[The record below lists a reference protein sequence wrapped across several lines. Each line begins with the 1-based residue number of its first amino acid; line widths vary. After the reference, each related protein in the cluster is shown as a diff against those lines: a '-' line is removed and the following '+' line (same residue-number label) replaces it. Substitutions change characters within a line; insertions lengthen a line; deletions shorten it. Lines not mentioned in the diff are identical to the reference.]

1 MAAIVLVLTPASI
14 LLSTLLSSRSEKHF
28 YSMFTESG
36 NLNACLLY
44 TSLGKDNNLFVVSTI
59 LVTGIGG
66 LSLTFGEITI
76 TPVAVALILGILAN
90 QILKGRSANRD

>member
-1 MAAIVLVLTPASI
+1 MLVSFFSPFVAFVNSI
-14 LLSTLLSSRSEKHF
+14 PGCVMGGVCIALYGF
-28 YSMFTESG
+28 IAVSG
-36 NLNACLLY
+36 LKMIQQVD
-44 TSLGKDNNLFVVSTI
+44 LGKDNNLFVSTI

-66 LSLTFGEITI
+66 LSLTFGKITI